1 MDELTESIVGGLESR
16 GIPVDKILLAHRI
29 AGVKCQYPTLLE
41 TLGDKAILIEVFDMV
56 QQVAVA
62 SGEAIATQ
70 PTAET
75 AESPVLE
82 SPAPEL
88 TQAAASA
95 NEEAAP
101 SLRSVLEEVQEEL
114 VRLHDPANVRLPQ
127 FEDKGYS
134 WSLTL

>member
-1 MDELTESIVGGLESR
+1 MDELTESIAGGLKTR
-16 GIPVDKILLAHRI
+16 GIQFDKTLLAHRI
-29 AGVKCQYPTLLE
+29 ANVKCQYPSLLE
-41 TLGDKAILIEVFDMV
+41 TLGENAILIDVFDMV

-70 PTAET
+70 PAAEPV
-75 AESPVLE
+75 ESPVLE

-88 TQAAASA
+88 AQAAATV
-95 NEEAAP
+95 NEKTAP
-101 SLRSVLEEVQEEL
+101 SLQSVLEEVQEEL

>member
-16 GIPVDKILLAHRI
+16 GIPVDKNLLAHRI
-29 AGVKCQYPTLLE
+29 ADVKCQYPTLLE

-62 SGEAIATQ
+62 SGEATQ
-70 PTAET
+70 PAAET
-75 AESPVLE
+75 AESPVLQ

-88 TQAAASA
+88 TPGAATI
-95 NEEAAP
+95 NEQAAP